1 LTWVL
6 KAVLF
11 LSAIMVLVGSY
22 VGWRITGALS
32 QITGWNQSYIKWT
45 VFAFVI
51 YLFIYPILGL
61 IASLFNAQRIIFAMQ
76 DGNKVIDYFFMYPF
90 WFGLVFVSQL
100 GILLFGLEI
109 VRFLT
114 SLVYKSHFIQLK
126 MAYVWL
132 VLVVAGATAFYVG
145 TKIYLDTK
153 TVKTVEVKVKIPNLP
168 DDLRGFRIV
177 HISDIQA
184 DNRTVESRME
194 RYINAV
200 NKLKPDIVVFTG
212 DLVTYGTKYIQIG
225 AEMMGRI
232 KSKYGV
238 YACLGDHDYWSS
250 PKLITQSLKEHGVVI
265 LEDRGVLLRIGS
277 STVYMTL
284 VTNIYSKHPSGE
296 ILRTLAGQT
305 NGSALKI
312 FITHQPSPRL
322 IEFAAE
328 NHYDIFLAGHT
339 HGGQVAP
346 WLFGIKL
353 APALFETGY
362 LSGQYRFSSM
372 FINVNNGLGLTLAPI
387 RYNAPAG
394 VTLIELEP

>member
-1 LTWVL
+1 
-6 KAVLF
+6 
-11 LSAIMVLVGSY
+11 
-22 VGWRITGALS
+22 
-32 QITGWNQSYIKWT
+32 
-45 VFAFVI
+45 
-51 YLFIYPILGL
+51 
-61 IASLFNAQRIIFAMQ
+61 MQ
-76 DGNKVIDYFFMYPF
+76 GGNKVIDYLFMYPF
-90 WFGLVFVSQL
+90 WFGLVFISQL

-109 VRFLT
+109 VRFLV
-114 SLVYKSHFIQLK
+114 SLVYKSHIAQLN
-126 MAYVWL
+126 MAHACI
-132 VLVVAGATAFYVG
+132 VLIITSATGFYV
-145 TKIYLDTK
+145 TAKIYLDTK
-153 TVKTVEVKVKIPNLP
+153 TVKTVEVKLKIPHLP

-200 NKLKPDIVVFTG
+200 NRLEPEIVVFTG
-212 DLVTYGTKYIQIG
+212 DLVTYGTEYIQIG

-232 KSKYGV
+232 KSKHGV

-250 PKLITQSLKEHGVVI
+250 PKLITQSLKGHGVVI
-265 LEDRGVLLRIGS
+265 LEDKNIPLRIRS

-284 VTNIYSKHPSGE
+284 VTNIYSKHPSRE
-296 ILRTLAGQT
+296 TLKALASQI
-305 NGSALKI
+305 NRSALKV

-322 IEFAAE
+322 IEFASE

-339 HGGQVAP
+339 RGGQVAP

-353 APALFETGY
+353 APVLFETNY
-362 LSGQYRFSSM
+362 VSDQYRFGSM

-394 VTLIELEP
+394 ITLIELGP